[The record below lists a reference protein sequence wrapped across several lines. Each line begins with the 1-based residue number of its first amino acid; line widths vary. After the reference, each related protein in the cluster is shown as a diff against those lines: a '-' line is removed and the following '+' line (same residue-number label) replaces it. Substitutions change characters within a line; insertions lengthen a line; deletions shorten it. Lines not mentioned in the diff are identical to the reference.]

1 MLEHIVADHLIKKI
15 DSLHVLLVVCET
27 FRSVDVLSIALC
39 SAALHLTNVGR
50 IVEVGEGQHWLRVPP
65 DGVGQIIELGDLEL
79 VSLETN
85 ILRQQRYWQTLSIC
99 TNCATGKDAS
109 DQEIAEKGW

>member
-1 MLEHIVADHLIKKI
+1 M
-15 DSLHVLLVVCET
+15 
-27 FRSVDVLSIALC
+27 LC

-65 DGVGQIIELGDLEL
+65 DGAGQIIELGDLEL

-85 ILRQQRYWQTLSIC
+85 ILRQHRCWQTLLIC
-99 TNCATGKDAS
+99 TNSATGKDAS
-109 DQEIAEKGW
+109 TDRGEGLVTRRNYP